1 MYDSSLQPCRW
12 DEMMEE
18 RKRTCVIYHL
28 QFKEEVFKKM
38 IQSVYNKTSIGSG
51 EQRGSYTLENSRC
64 GDGGD
69 LLT

>member
-1 MYDSSLQPCRW
+1 MSSTTFSL
-12 DEMMEE
+12 
-18 RKRTCVIYHL
+18 K
-28 QFKEEVFKKM
+28 KEFLKKM

-69 LLT
+69 LLLENAFGSCD